1 MAPAPRASSAKR
13 PDVTGAALRRS
24 SLSTAAANAV
34 IAALVGLFLLFMLLP
49 TTKLVVSGGA
59 EGVRRLASDAELRS
73 ALMLT
78 LGCATAAT
86 LIAIVGGTPLAYLL
100 ARKNFPGRSVVA
112 AIVDIPLVIPHPVA
126 GIALLLA
133 LGRQSTAGSLL
144 EAIGTRITGSAT
156 GIIAAMT
163 FVAAPLF
170 VAAAREAF
178 ELVDPRLEGVARTL
192 GDSRYQAIRRVTLPL
207 ASKGLLAAGIVMWS
221 RAASEFGAI
230 VVLTYNPKVASVLS
244 YDRFTSTGLDGAL
257 PVAAVLV
264 LIALIPLVAL
274 RALRR
279 DRAPD
284 SE

>member
-1 MAPAPRASSAKR
+1 MTAGVRHR
-13 PDVTGAALRRS
+13 

-34 IAALVGLFLLFMLLP
+34 VAAVVGLFLLFLLVP
-49 TTKLVVSGGA
+49 TARLVVAGGA
-59 EGVRRLASDAELRS
+59 EGVRRLAVDSVLRS
-73 ALMLT
+73 ALWLT
-78 LGCATAAT
+78 LTCATAAT
-86 LIAIVGGTPLAYLL
+86 IIAVVGGTPLAYVL
-100 ARKNFPGRSVVA
+100 ARKRFPGRSLVA
-112 AIVDIPLVIPHPVA
+112 ALVDIPLVIPHPVA

-133 LGRQSTAGSLL
+133 LGRQGTGGSLL

-178 ELVDPRLEGVARTL
+178 EQVDPRLEGVARTL
-192 GDSRYQAIRRVTLPL
+192 GDSGYRAIRRVTLPL
-207 ASKGLLAAGIVMWS
+207 ASRGLIAAGIVMWS

-264 LIALIPLVAL
+264 LIALVPLVAL
-274 RALRR
+274 RAVKR
-279 DRAPD
+279 DADERDA
-284 SE
+284 S

>member
-1 MAPAPRASSAKR
+1 VTDPLPSVGVSSPR
-13 PDVTGAALRRS
+13 TT
-24 SLSTAAANAV
+24 LSTAVANAV
-34 IAALVGLFLLFMLLP
+34 VAAIVGLFLLFMLLP
-49 TTKLVVSGGA
+49 TTKLVAVGGA
-59 EGVRRLASDAELRS
+59 EGVRRLAGDPELRS
-73 ALMLT
+73 ALWLT

-86 LIAIVGGTPLAYLL
+86 LIAVLGGTPLAYLL
-100 ARKNFPGRSVVA
+100 ARRTFPGRSVVA
-112 AIVDIPLVIPHPVA
+112 ALVDIPLVIPHPVA
-126 GIALLLA
+126 GIAILLA

-192 GDSRYQAIRRVTLPL
+192 GDSPYRAVRRVTLPL
-207 ASKGLLAAGIVMWS
+207 ASRGLIAAGIVMWS

-244 YDRFTSTGLDGAL
+244 YDRFTSAGLDGAL

-264 LIALIPLVAL
+264 IIALVPLVAL
-274 RALRR
+274 RAIRQ
-279 DRAPD
+279 DVDMRAR
-284 SE
+284 E

>member
-1 MAPAPRASSAKR
+1 MPATRTTR
-13 PDVTGAALRRS
+13 
-24 SLSTAAANAV
+24 SLSTAVANAV
-34 IAALVGLFLLFMLLP
+34 VAAVIGLFLVFMLLP
-49 TTKLVVSGGA
+49 TTTLVASGGA
-59 EGVRRLASDAELRS
+59 AGLRRLSADAELRS
-73 ALMLT
+73 ALWLT
-78 LGCATAAT
+78 LWCATAAT
-86 LIAIVGGTPLAYLL
+86 LIAVAGGTPLAYVL
-100 ARKNFPGRSVVA
+100 ARKRFPGRSVVA
-112 AIVDIPLVIPHPVA
+112 ALVDIPLVIPHPVA

-144 EAIGTRITGSAT
+144 EMIGTRITGSVT

-192 GDSRYQAIRRVTLPL
+192 GDSRYRAVRRVTLPL
-207 ASKGLLAAGIVMWS
+207 ASRGLLAAGIVMWS

-244 YDRFTSTGLDGAL
+244 YDRFASSGLDGAL

-264 LIALIPLVAL
+264 IIALVPLIAL
-274 RALRR
+274 RAITRGVGR
-279 DRAPD
+279 GPV
-284 SE
+284 E

>member
-1 MAPAPRASSAKR
+1 VS
-13 PDVTGAALRRS
+13 RRGT
-24 SLSTAAANAV
+24 LSTAVANAIV
-34 IAALVGLFLLFMLLP
+34 AAVVGLFLLFMLLP
-49 TTKLVVSGGA
+49 TTKLVVSGGV
-59 EGVRRLASDAELRS
+59 EGVTRLAADAELRS
-73 ALMLT
+73 ALWLT
-78 LGCATAAT
+78 LVCATAAT
-86 LIAIVGGTPLAYLL
+86 LFAVIGGTPLAYLL
-100 ARKNFPGRSVVA
+100 ARKHFPGRSIVA
-112 AIVDIPLVIPHPVA
+112 AAMDIPLVIPHPVA
-126 GIALLLA
+126 GIAILLS

-192 GDSRYQAIRRVTLPL
+192 GDSPYRAVRRVTLPL
-207 ASKGLLAAGIVMWS
+207 ASRGLVAAGIVMWS

-244 YDRFTSTGLDGAL
+244 YDRFTTSGLSGAL

-264 LIALIPLVAL
+264 IIALIPLIVL
-274 RALRR
+274 RAIKGNPLHMK
-279 DRAPD
+279 
-284 SE
+284 EGGE

>member
-1 MAPAPRASSAKR
+1 MN
-13 PDVTGAALRRS
+13 GRRT
-24 SLSTAAANAV
+24 LSTAVANAV
-34 IAALVGLFLLFMLLP
+34 VAAVVGLFLLFMLLP
-49 TTKLVVSGGA
+49 TTKLVAVGGA
-59 EGVRRLASDAELRS
+59 EGVRRLAGDAELRS
-73 ALMLT
+73 ALWLT

-86 LIAIVGGTPLAYLL
+86 LIAVIGGTPLAYLL
-100 ARKNFPGRSVVA
+100 ARRNFPGRSAVA
-112 AIVDIPLVIPHPVA
+112 ALVDIPLVIPHPVA
-126 GIALLLA
+126 GIAILLA

-144 EAIGTRITGSAT
+144 ETIGTRITGSAT

-178 ELVDPRLEGVARTL
+178 ALVDPRLEGVARTL
-192 GDSRYQAIRRVTLPL
+192 GDSPYRAIRRVTLPL
-207 ASKGLLAAGIVMWS
+207 ASRGLIAAGIVMWS

-279 DRAPD
+279 ASP
-284 SE
+284 E